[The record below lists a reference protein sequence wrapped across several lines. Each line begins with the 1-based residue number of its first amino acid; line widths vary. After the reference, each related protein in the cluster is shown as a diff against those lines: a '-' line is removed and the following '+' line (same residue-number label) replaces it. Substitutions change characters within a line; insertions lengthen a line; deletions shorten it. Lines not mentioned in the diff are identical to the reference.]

1 MNSINSIP
9 AYCINLDYQKEKWD
23 SVKERFDKV
32 GFKNVERI
40 SAVVG
45 VNVDIKD
52 KASILTQYNLKNK
65 YRCQHAQLPSL
76 GAIGCSL
83 SHIKI
88 WQQMIDNNINYAY
101 IFEDDVMFDDDFV
114 NKLNK
119 YLEEDQV
126 KKADIFYFGYQHL
139 DHKLKLCIGSQGY
152 LISNNGAKIL
162 LKNAFPLECNVDIYM
177 YILNKL
183 DLINIVFP
191 EKTIA
196 TQFVYKT
203 STTQTLDCYKCYLPS
218 KSYITLIYLIIISI
232 TIYIIIKN
240 IKKIIYST

>member
-1 MNSINSIP
+1 MNNINSIP
-9 AYCINLDYQKEKWD
+9 AYCINLDYQKDKWN

-40 SAVVG
+40 SAIVG

-52 KASILTQYNLKNK
+52 KASMLTQYNLKNN
-65 YRCQHAQLPSL
+65 YRCQHAQIPSL

-88 WQQMIDNNINYAY
+88 WQHMIDKNINYAY
-101 IFEDDVMFDDDFV
+101 IFEDDVMFDEDFV

-126 KKADIFYFGYQHL
+126 KKSDLFYFGYHHL
-139 DHKLKLCIGSQGY
+139 DYKIKLFSGSQGY
-152 LISNNGAKIL
+152 LLSNNGAKIL
-162 LKNAFPLECNVDIYM
+162 LKNAFPLECNIDIYM
-177 YILNKL
+177 YILNNL
-183 DLINIVFP
+183 GLINIVFP
-191 EKTIA
+191 EKSLA

-203 STTQTLDCYKCYLPS
+203 STTQNVDCYKCYLPS
-218 KSYITLIYLIIISI
+218 KLYMTFIYLVIISI
-232 TIYIIIKN
+232 IIYIIIKN
-240 IKKIIYST
+240 IKKITCLI